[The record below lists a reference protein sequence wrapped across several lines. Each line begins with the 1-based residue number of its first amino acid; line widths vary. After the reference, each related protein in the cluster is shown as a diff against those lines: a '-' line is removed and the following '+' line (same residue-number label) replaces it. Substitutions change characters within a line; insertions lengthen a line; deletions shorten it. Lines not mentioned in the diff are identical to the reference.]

1 MEIHKEKNIPQGLCM
16 EWKSRGENTELKV
29 SLDLR
34 RTKAENLNKHDSPEK
49 FQENKRV
56 LGRILRDQCYR
67 EKSDQTAKKAHEG
80 IRFTNKKVTV
90 NLSTEASLEG

>member
-1 MEIHKEKNIPQGLCM
+1 MYGVKIQGRKYWIQSVPGL
-16 EWKSRGENTELKV
+16 KKTKGENV
-29 SLDLR
+29 
-34 RTKAENLNKHDSPEK
+34 NKHDCLEK
-49 FQENKRV
+49 FQENKNGV

-90 NLSTEASLEG
+90 NFSTEASLEGKHLWWKFLQ